1 MATPRPCKP
10 LAPGSRDAHN
20 RKHGKG
26 TKQSWKQPSF
36 FGSTTGARIS
46 LLDHDQATRVGSHLK
61 HLREGF
67 AIPPRE
73 SWGRPLALPAGV
85 MGAFK
90 ASGQTKH
97 RPIPQQTEDSRWG
110 RARPLLKKIARPRLQ
125 QQTIFAPVPRPRD
138 VLPPEPPDASPR
150 RAPMQTPPSPLPK
163 PRRPNLPDAAPRPPD
178 SASPSAD
185 APRPSDVATR
195 RSAQFPDT
203 AAGRGPPTRHQPTQ
217 QPGPRPHAP
226 VRRPPRPGGHA
237 RRTERQRAPIW
248 LRMDDSYCSS
258 RLPWQSGFLQ
268 AERPIYLA

>member
-73 SWGRPLALPAGV
+73 SWGRPFALPSGV

-150 RAPMQTPPSPLPK
+150 RAPMQTPP
-163 PRRPNLPDAAPRPPD
+163 
-178 SASPSAD
+178 
-185 APRPSDVATR
+185 
-195 RSAQFPDT
+195 
-203 AAGRGPPTRHQPTQ
+203 
-217 QPGPRPHAP
+217 
-226 VRRPPRPGGHA
+226 PPRPDSPPHSPTHA
-237 RRTERQRAPIW
+237 
-248 LRMDDSYCSS
+248 LSLS
-258 RLPWQSGFLQ
+258 RGVSLSL
-268 AERPIYLA
+268 